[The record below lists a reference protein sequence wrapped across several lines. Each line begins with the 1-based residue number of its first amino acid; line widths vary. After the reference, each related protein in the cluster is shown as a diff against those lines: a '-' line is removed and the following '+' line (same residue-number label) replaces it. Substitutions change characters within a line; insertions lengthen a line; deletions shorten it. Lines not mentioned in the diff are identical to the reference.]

1 MGQWSEMPGRECP
14 QNLVQVQRVWRHLP
28 IHRHHIPCVWSLSKS
43 LLLTPSFCMSSLK
56 IDWNSSV
63 LCKVYASSICCI
75 WANIAALLKSC
86 LVISV
91 KVCPSGYH
99 YISSMWG
106 RSGRGGVGVVCSCS
120 TTPQHCGTVSF
131 WCVPVTC
138 STSPHHHCGTVVRSC
153 STTSALWSCGTVVV
167 TVVLW
172 CVPAGRSWH
181 QPPPLLQQP
190 NPPPPSAGR

>member
-1 MGQWSEMPGRECP
+1 MCKY
-14 QNLVQVQRVWRHLP
+14 
-28 IHRHHIPCVWSLSKS
+28 C
-43 LLLTPSFCMSSLK
+43 
-56 IDWNSSV
+56 SSV
-63 LCKVYASSICCI
+63 KKL
-75 WANIAALLKSC
+75 SC
-86 LVISV
+86 NFSHR
-91 KVCPSGYH
+91 CPSRYH

-120 TTPQHCGTVSF
+120 TTPQHCGAVSF

-172 CVPAGRSWH
+172 YCGTVVLWYCGSYCGTVMCSCRPVLASATTTSAATQPSSTLCRPAGNNILKKSGFSSISF
-181 QPPPLLQQP
+181 
-190 NPPPPSAGR
+190 NMGR